1 MSIAWSDFF
10 QQWNLKIHIQFLP
23 IRLEI
28 KGPIGTVGGE
38 IFQQISALHLKGEMG
53 EQQKVMETQ
62 GFFGNPNTSTIPKT
76 SGFLSSQN
84 SGRNI
89 WKVVARQFWLPIMDR
104 VATKFLGWNKG
115 HLLFSSWCKIWSKVK
130 DFCWQ
135 KKFQS
140 RFTMV

>member
-38 IFQQISALHLKGEMG
+38 IFQQISALHLKGQMG

-62 GFFGNPNTSTIPKT
+62 GFFGNPNTFTILKT

-89 WKVVARQFWLPIMDR
+89 WKVVARQLWLPVMDC
-104 VATKFLGWNKG
+104 VATNFLGWNKG
-115 HLLFSSWCKIWSKVK
+115 HLLFSSWCKFWSKVK
-130 DFCWQ
+130 VFCWQ
-135 KKFQS
+135 IEFQS
-140 RFTMV
+140 RFTMM